1 MKILIPEMIDPL
13 YKKKYW
19 DAIRGDDLVDGLDW
33 VGFDWCVNLVYQRSA
48 RTLQRILEEK
58 PDGRI
63 RLKTLQKI
71 AGNGSI
77 IFVEKLN
84 DCYQKFHESLHS
96 FLTFQRGWS
105 RWNENDEVGY
115 LYDRCGSLIYYA
127 LLARNLPVTLSQ

>member
-19 DAIRGDDLVDGLDW
+19 DAIRGDDLVDGLDC

-48 RTLQRILEEK
+48 WTLQRILEEK

-71 AGNGSI
+71 AGNGSF

-96 FLTFQRGWS
+96 FLTFQRG
-105 RWNENDEVGY
+105 
-115 LYDRCGSLIYYA
+115 
-127 LLARNLPVTLSQ
+127 